1 MNMLNHLL
9 IRASAGTG
17 KTFRLS
23 NRFIHLLSK
32 GVPPR
37 AILATTFTRK
47 AAGEIR
53 DRILERLAAA
63 ILNEESFFELQT
75 HAGIESHAQ
84 LENAFNAVI
93 HNLHSLNIG
102 TLDSFFANWA
112 TQLGFEFGLTPG
124 WSIFSSPEYTDAV
137 QNSINDVLR
146 YGKNTDLTRLIMLL
160 NKGISKRSVTLDL
173 QKAVEN
179 LRSIH
184 AQSSLESWNG
194 LLYATSMTSED
205 LDDALQTLEQS
216 SGHEPN
222 STFKNAILKDIAAFR
237 TKDFEWLIKNG
248 LSSKI
253 IGGQSTYSRK
263 EIPASL
269 VGLYRPLIEYLR
281 QYYSLEIHHQ
291 SAATYELLERFET
304 SFWNRKRQ
312 RNQLEF
318 SDVTRLASHIQT
330 IPADLNHRLNSD
342 VRHLLLDEFQD
353 TSVEQ
358 WNAIEHL
365 VQEVTR
371 QTGGLESSLFCV
383 GDVKQAIYGWR
394 GGRREIFNTL
404 SSSVEHLNSDHMEK
418 SWRSSDEVLNFVNDV
433 FGNLTSHP
441 RLAELRPTLAEW
453 SDEFQTHE
461 SALEIPGY
469 VEYRNS
475 DAGANKGERLSNA
488 LVETVSQVG
497 ELIKQNKE
505 MTIGVLVRQNDEI
518 SRLIQ
523 LLNENGIP
531 ASEEGGN
538 PLTRFYPVQLI
549 MTWLQLLEHPGDVKA
564 IFRINRSPLAS
575 RLNPDAGSPSM
586 SSSAYTREWDLLLEK
601 GLGGYLR
608 IIADAL
614 RSYLNQTQHFRVEQL
629 VEFADGYSASDPI
642 RLKEFIAAVEIER
655 FAEES
660 DACVRVMTIHQSK
673 GLEFDAVILPTL
685 ENKLTRTPDLA
696 VKRSKETQL
705 PANVFAYRSQEIQ
718 TLLKDPYR
726 SACQET
732 LYEQAQEAM
741 CVLYVALTRAAHALY
756 LIGPCATKPPK
767 QPPVSVAAL
776 IQFAISGDYNEEPS
790 TIIYSAGS
798 PDWYQRLPD
807 KQLHVDDRPSFAPKL
822 GRTNI
827 EGNSSY
833 ATASPS
839 SMEGGDLFH
848 SSALFRP
855 ENAGALN
862 FGTLVHSAFEH
873 VEWWN
878 SSSTADMLTALSNK
892 RIDFQDSMSTLLN
905 SIDNTHC
912 VATTLSQAFYSS
924 LANFKQTDEIR
935 VFNELPVTA
944 VIGGQLIR
952 GYVDRIVLGILDGR
966 VVSADIVD
974 FKTDNLGK
982 QNEDLPAKVKHYEPQ
997 LMAYR
1002 ETISQMF
1009 KIPIE
1014 TVSARLLF
1022 VSANEHH
1029 AF

>member
-23 NRFIHLLSK
+23 NRFINLLSQ
-32 GVPPR
+32 GESPT

-63 ILNEESFFELQT
+63 IIDKESFSELQT
-75 HAGIESHAQ
+75 HAGIDSHSQ
-84 LENAFNAVI
+84 LEQAFNAVTQ
-93 HNLHSLNIG
+93 NLHALNIG
-102 TLDSFFANWA
+102 TLDSFFASWA

-124 WSIFSSPEYTDAV
+124 WSIFSNPEYKDAV

-160 NKGISKRSVTLDL
+160 NKGQSRRSVTLDL

-184 AQSSLESWNG
+184 AQSTLESWNG
-194 LLYATSMTSED
+194 QLFAPSMTED
-205 LDDALQTLEQS
+205 DLEESLQALEQAV
-216 SGHEPN
+216 GREPHSN
-222 STFKNAILKDIAAFR
+222 FEKAILKDIAAFR
-237 TKDFEWLIKNG
+237 AKEFEWLTKNG
-248 LSSKI
+248 LGSKI
-253 IGGQSTYSRK
+253 IAGQSTYSSK
-263 EIPASL
+263 EIPDSL
-269 VGLYRPLIEYLR
+269 VGLYAPLIDFLR

-304 SFWNRKRQ
+304 AFWKRKRQ

-318 SDVTRLASHIQT
+318 SDVTRLASQIQS
-330 IPADLNHRLNSD
+330 IPADLHYRLNCEI
-342 VRHLLLDEFQD
+342 RHLLLDEFQD

-365 VQEVTR
+365 VKEVTR
-371 QTGGLESSLFCV
+371 QTGGLASSLFCV

-404 SSSVEHLNSDHMEK
+404 ASSVDHLTSDHMEK
-418 SWRSSDEVLNFVNDV
+418 SWRSSNEVLDFVNEV

-441 RLAELRPTLAEW
+441 RLADLGPTLAEW
-453 SDEFQTHE
+453 SDEFQAHE

-469 VEYRNS
+469 VQYHNS
-475 DAGANKGERLSNA
+475 DAGANKAERSSNA
-488 LVETVSQVG
+488 LEATVSQVMD
-497 ELIKQNKE
+497 LIQQNKE

-518 SRLIQ
+518 SSLIQ
-523 LLNENGIP
+523 LLNERGIP

-549 MTWLQLLEHPGDVKA
+549 VTWLQLLEHPDDAKA
-564 IFRINRSPLAS
+564 LFRINHSPLAS
-575 RLNPDAGSPSM
+575 KLNPDAISASMPS
-586 SSSAYTREWDLLLEK
+586 AIYTREWSLLIEK

-608 IIADAL
+608 DIADAL
-614 RSYLNQTQHFRVEQL
+614 RSSLNQAQYFRVEQL
-629 VEFADGYSASDPI
+629 VEFADGYSGSDPI
-642 RLKEFIAAVEIER
+642 RLKQFIAAVEIER

-696 VKRSKETQL
+696 VQRSIETQL
-705 PANVFAYRSQEIQ
+705 PANVFAYRSQQIQ
-718 TLLKDPYR
+718 TLLADPYR

-732 LYEQAQEAM
+732 LFEQAQEAM

-756 LIGPCATKPPK
+756 LIGPSATKPSK
-767 QPPVSVAAL
+767 EPPVSIAAL
-776 IQFAISGDYNEEPS
+776 IQLAISGEYNQTPD

-798 PDWYQRLPD
+798 PDWYRAMAD
-807 KQLHVDDRPSFAPKL
+807 KQKHVDDRPYFEPQL

-827 EGNSSY
+827 VANSSY
-833 ATASPS
+833 TTASPS
-839 SMEGGDLFH
+839 SMEGGELFH
-848 SSALFRP
+848 ASALFRP
-855 ENAGALN
+855 SNTNALN
-862 FGTLVHSAFEH
+862 FGTLVHLAFEQ
-873 VEWWN
+873 VEWW
-878 SSSTADMLTALSNK
+878 SSSSASEILSALNSK
-892 RIDFQDSMSTLLN
+892 RVDFPDTMSTLLN
-905 SIDNTHC
+905 SIDEAHC
-912 VATTLSQAFYSS
+912 VATTLSQNFYEC
-924 LANFKQTDEIR
+924 LPNFEQTQELR

-952 GYVDRIVLGILDGR
+952 GYIDRIVLGFLNGS
-966 VVSADIVD
+966 VVSADIID

-982 QNEDLPAKVKHYEPQ
+982 QNEELSAKVKHYEPQ

-1009 KIPIE
+1009 KIPME
-1014 TVSARLLF
+1014 SVSARLLF
-1022 VSANEHH
+1022 VSANEQH